1 MLLKSTKWILVHH
14 GSRLCG
20 SGVRGSPR
28 GGRCWCFD
36 HVCLFAEDQ
45 AFITPSPL
53 VSGLE
58 ERYVRGDMDGQAILV
73 FFPRRPM

>member
-1 MLLKSTKWILVHH
+1 MLKSTKWILVHH

-28 GGRCWCFD
+28 SGRCWRFD
-36 HVCLFAEDQ
+36 QVCLFAEDQ

-53 VSGLE
+53 VDGLE
-58 ERYVRGDMDGQAILV
+58 ERHVQGDMDGQEVLV
-73 FFPRRPM
+73 FFHRRAM